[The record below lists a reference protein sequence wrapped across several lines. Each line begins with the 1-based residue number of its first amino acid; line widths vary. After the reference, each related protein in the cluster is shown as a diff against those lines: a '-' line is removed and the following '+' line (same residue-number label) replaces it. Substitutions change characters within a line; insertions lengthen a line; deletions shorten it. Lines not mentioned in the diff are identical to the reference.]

1 MKRIFA
7 GCLLVSLMT
16 FSVAVLGQDQPSAGQ
31 ARQKTTVE
39 QPDRAIKLEIVIAAS
54 VKKVWDAWTTP
65 AGIKSFFGKDCH
77 IELRALGPYEIF
89 FNPSA
94 PPGKRG
100 AEDNLILAIQEG
112 KMLSFT
118 WDAPPLFP
126 EIRKQRTSVVLRFNE
141 LAPNKT
147 RVTLTQNGWGEGE
160 DWDKV
165 YDYFSKAWGEVVLP
179 FLKHSLEVGPID
191 WNNPPQKLDRAALL
205 K

>member
-1 MKRIFA
+1 MKRMFTA
-7 GCLLVSLMT
+7 FLLVGLT
-16 FSVAVLGQDQPSAGQ
+16 TLSVLPKFHAFDKRNFGNA
-31 ARQKTTVE
+31 AAIE
-39 QPDRAIKLEIVIAAS
+39 QRERAIKLEIVVAAP

-77 IELRALGPYEIF
+77 IELRVLGPYEIF

-94 PPGKRG
+94 PRGKRG

-118 WDAPPLFP
+118 WDAPPQFP
-126 EIRKQRTSVVLRFNE
+126 EIRRQRTSVVLRFSE

-147 RVTLTQNGWGEGE
+147 KVSLTQSGWGEGE
-160 DWDKV
+160 EWDKA
-165 YDYFSKAWGEVVLP
+165 YHYFLSAWGEFVLP
-179 FLKHSLEVGPID
+179 FLKHSLEAGPID
-191 WNNPPQKLDRAALL
+191 WNNPPQKLEKAVPI